1 VSDSVDLL
9 AIGAHPDDAE
19 LGCGG
24 ALILAARA
32 GLRVAV
38 ADLTRGEAATGGDP
52 EEREKERLQAT
63 KRLGLH
69 ARPSL
74 GLPDGAVGTAAE
86 HRLAVVEVL
95 RKLRPR
101 VLMAPY
107 VEDRH
112 PDHAAAGRLAR
123 EASFLA
129 GVARI
134 GTGATHR
141 IGALYHYM
149 LHAPFSPSFL
159 VDVSEVW
166 EAKMSAVEAYRS
178 QFGAAS
184 ATEIGG
190 GQFLEMVEARAT
202 FHGAMIGVARAEAF
216 LGVGPLGFETL
227 PGLEPGQAQPA
238 RRYSMFW

>member
-1 VSDSVDLL
+1 MSDSVDLL

-24 ALILAARA
+24 ALIVAASA
-32 GLRVAV
+32 GLSVAV
-38 ADLTRGEAATGGDP
+38 ADLTRGEAATSGDP
-52 EEREKERLQAT
+52 EEREKERLEAT

-69 ARPSL
+69 ARPIL

-95 RKLRPR
+95 RELRPR
-101 VLMAPY
+101 VVLAPY

-129 GVARI
+129 GVAKI
-134 GTGATHR
+134 GTGAAHR
-141 IGALYHYM
+141 VGALYHYM
-149 LHAPFSPSFL
+149 LHAPFDPSFL

-166 EAKMSAVEAYRS
+166 EAKMNAVGAYRS
-178 QFGAAS
+178 QFGPGS
-184 ATEIGG
+184 AMEIGG
-190 GQFLEMVEARAT
+190 SRFLEMVESRAT
-202 FHGAMIGVARAEAF
+202 FYGAMIGVARAEAF
-216 LGVGPLGFETL
+216 LGVGPLGFQTL
-227 PGLEPGQAQPA
+227 PGLKPGQAQQP